1 MEEQVVEEVVEEQ
14 VAEAPDTS
22 EIEAAYL
29 RERDAYV
36 AVRDAY
42 ITLTQEG
49 AEAGPKVSAA
59 LEAMLSKREKYA
71 AAYTVLMLAG
81 VTPEPPPPDP
91 RFVMRDRSTKE
102 VEEENEH
109 A

>member
-1 MEEQVVEEVVEEQ
+1 MEDTIEEVVEEQ

-22 EIEAAYL
+22 EIAAAYL

-42 ITLTQEG
+42 VALTQEG

-59 LEAMLSKREKYA
+59 LEAMLSEREKYV

-81 VTPEPPPPDP
+81 VTPAPPPPDP

>member
-1 MEEQVVEEVVEEQ
+1 MEEQVVEEVVKEQ

-42 ITLTQEG
+42 VALTQEG
-49 AEAGPKVSAA
+49 AEAGLLGGHPLLRALRAGRRRGRRCNEDDELHSAV
-59 LEAMLSKREKYA
+59 RY
-71 AAYTVLMLAG
+71 
-81 VTPEPPPPDP
+81 
-91 RFVMRDRSTKE
+91 
-102 VEEENEH
+102 
-109 A
+109 

>member
-1 MEEQVVEEVVEEQ
+1 MEDTIEEVVEEQ
-14 VAEAPDTS
+14 VAEALDTS
-22 EIEAAYL
+22 EVEAAYL

-42 ITLTQEG
+42 VALTQEG

-102 VEEENEH
+102 VEVEH
-109 A
+109 E

>member
-1 MEEQVVEEVVEEQ
+1 MEEQVAEEVVEEQ

-36 AVRDAY
+36 AV
-42 ITLTQEG
+42 TQEG

-59 LEAMLSKREKYA
+59 LEAMLSKRERYA

-102 VEEENEH
+102 VEVEH
-109 A
+109 E